1 MVVFPNVKIN
11 LGLFVTK
18 KRPDGFHNIETI
30 FFPVPGFNDV
40 LEVINNT
47 DGSDDQFSES
57 GLETMT
63 KKKENLVFKA
73 LDLLRKD
80 HHIPPLKIHLHKN
93 IPCGAGLG
101 GGSSDAAFM
110 LKLLNEQYALDLS
123 EKKLEKKAAELGADC
138 AFFIRNQPTLA
149 RGTGNI
155 FSPVNISLTGL
166 WIMIVVPPI
175 HLSTPEAYQN
185 IVPKPPAEKL
195 EEIIKT
201 PVEKWPESLNNDF
214 EANAFSRYPKLAEIK
229 SKLYKNEALYAAMS
243 GSGSAVF
250 GIFNNKPEITWEE
263 ENRMW
268 CGEINDFG
276 VNYS

>member
-1 MVVFPNVKIN
+1 MVVFPNAKIN
-11 LGLFVTK
+11 LGLFVTE

-40 LEVINNT
+40 LEVINNP

-57 GLETMT
+57 GLATMT
-63 KKKENLVFKA
+63 DKKDNLVFKA

-101 GGSSDAAFM
+101 GGSSNAAFM
-110 LKLLNEQYALDLS
+110 LNLLNEQYTLGLS
-123 EKKLEKKAAELGADC
+123 EKTLEKKAAELGADC

-155 FSPVNISLTGL
+155 FSPVDISLTGF

-175 HLSTPEAYQN
+175 HLSTPKAYQN
-185 IVPKPPAEKL
+185 IIPKPPAKKP
-195 EEIIKT
+195 EEIIKM
-201 PVEKWPESLNNDF
+201 PVEKWSQSLNNDF
-214 EANAFSRYPKLAEIK
+214 EANAFSWYPELAEIK
-229 SKLYKNEALYAAMS
+229 ENLYKNGALYAAMS

-250 GIFNNKPEITWEE
+250 GIFNNKPEITWPKGY
-263 ENRMW
+263 RVW
-268 CGEINDFG
+268 CGKIL
-276 VNYS
+276 S

>member
-11 LGLFVTK
+11 LGLIVTG

-30 FFPVPGFNDV
+30 FFPVPGFYDV

-47 DGSDDQFSES
+47 DGSEDQFSES

-63 KKKENLVFKA
+63 NQKDNLVYKA
-73 LDLLRKD
+73 LDLLRQD
-80 HHIPPLKIHLHKN
+80 HLIPPLKIHLHKN

-101 GGSSDAAFM
+101 GGSADAAFM

-123 EKKLEKKAAELGADC
+123 EKELEKKAAELGADC
-138 AFFIRNQPTLA
+138 AFFIHNQPTLA

-155 FSPVNISLTGL
+155 FSPVNISLKGF
-166 WIMIVVPPI
+166 WIIIVVPPI
-175 HLSTPEAYQN
+175 HLSTAEAYQN
-185 IVPKPPAEKL
+185 IVPTPPAKKL

-214 EANAFSRYPKLAEIK
+214 EANAFSWYPELADIK
-229 SKLYKNEALYAAMS
+229 SKLYKNGALYAAMS
-243 GSGSAVF
+243 GSGSSVF

-263 ENRMW
+263 KYRVW
-268 CGEINDFG
+268 CGQINDFG